1 MAPRSRVR
9 CYSQKSSD
17 ALATRPSSTRL
28 ATHPMQPGVG
38 AWVRVRDG
46 RVVKRDSKR
55 TEDGEGDDFV
65 PVPTIAIVRHP
76 LALERFSEV
85 SALGMDRQSAILV
98 HEGRALTLDNL
109 TDAKL
114 LVRARRMQAYMIPSL
129 GVADKRSRLLA
140 LTDEHVAEIFGEW
153 ALAAAKLAAW
163 NESIV
168 ATLALCPGA
177 WAEGRSMASVA
188 VQLCLS
194 DACGSATTAVPAPP

>member
-1 MAPRSRVR
+1 MRGFAVIPKSRR
-9 CYSQKSSD
+9 TRLS
-17 ALATRPSSTRL
+17 TRPSSTRL